1 MGSKVK
7 NYILVKKKKQKLSIV
22 KFSMNCV
29 SMTDIVQ
36 MTRTITIKWFYNSSS
51 LKRSEYYT
59 LESINTNL

>member
-1 MGSKVK
+1 MSKSVNLNANKKKAVISHLVMGSKVK

-36 MTRTITIKWFYNSSS
+36 MTRTITIK
-51 LKRSEYYT
+51 
-59 LESINTNL
+59 